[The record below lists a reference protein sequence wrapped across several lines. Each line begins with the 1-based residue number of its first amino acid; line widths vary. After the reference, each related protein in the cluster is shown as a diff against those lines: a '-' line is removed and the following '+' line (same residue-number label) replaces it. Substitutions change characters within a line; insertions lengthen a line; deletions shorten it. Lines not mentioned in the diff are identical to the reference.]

1 MEGMD
6 YKNFDLV
13 VSKMR
18 SFFKDVKGFK
28 EVHTQNKKSILA
40 ACEDPK
46 TIATYNYE
54 GQIWPLPQTGQMWLE
69 HYLLEH
75 PEENGFFCVSTSYR
89 NEPDPIP
96 GRHDRI
102 FPMFEFELKGGMD
115 ELRKME
121 GELLDYL
128 GFKRNEDGSFP
139 SGDYDKVCADYDLVG
154 GELENEHEE
163 RLEKDH
169 GPVFFLE
176 NFPERTSPFW
186 NMKLHDSKI
195 HANKID
201 VIMHGIETIG
211 SAERSTDPQAM
222 KDTFYTISGG
232 EYANLLFAQFG
243 KARVEAELEEFLKK
257 DFFERSGGG
266 IGVTRMIRALRLSNL
281 LDAPVVMPCEGGDK
295 CHHLTKAT
303 TETVSTEPEPEV
315 EPDVVSDDK
324 LVLTEGSP
332 EAENC

>member
-1 MEGMD
+1 MEGVD
-6 YKNFDLV
+6 YKNFDV
-13 VSKMR
+13 VVGKMR
-18 SFFKDVKGFK
+18 KFFKEVKGFT

-89 NEPDPIP
+89 NEPDPVP

-115 ELRKME
+115 ELRKVE

-128 GFKRNEDGSFP
+128 GFKRLYDGSFP
-139 SGDYDKVCADYDLVG
+139 TGDYDDVAKEYEVD
-154 GELENEHEE
+154 ELENEHEE
-163 RLEKDH
+163 RLEKEH

-186 NMKLHDSKI
+186 NMRLHESKV
-195 HANKID
+195 HSNKID
-201 VIMHGIETIG
+201 VILHGIETIG
-211 SAERSTDPQAM
+211 SAERSIDPVTM
-222 KDTFYTISGG
+222 KDTFYTISNGD
-232 EYANLLFAQFG
+232 YANLLFAQFG
-243 KARVEAELEEFLKK
+243 KDRVEKELEEFLKK

-266 IGVTRMIRALRLSNL
+266 IGVGRMIRAMRLSNL
-281 LDAPVVMPCEGGDK
+281 LD
-295 CHHLTKAT
+295 
-303 TETVSTEPEPEV
+303 
-315 EPDVVSDDK
+315 
-324 LVLTEGSP
+324 
-332 EAENC
+332 

>member
-1 MEGMD
+1 MLKNILKKIKHNYIKKMEGEN
-6 YKNFDLV
+6 YRNFDIV

-18 SFFKDVKGFK
+18 KFFK
-28 EVHTQNKKSILA
+28 EVKGTRSPSSNKKSILA

-75 PEENGFFCVSTSYR
+75 PDENGFFCVSTSYR
-89 NEPDPIP
+89 NEPDPVP

-128 GFKRNEDGSFP
+128 GFQRKEDGTFP
-139 SGDYDKVCADYDLVG
+139 SDDYDNVCKTYGVDVEK

-163 RLEKDH
+163 RLGEDH
-169 GPVFFLE
+169 GPIFFEVFL
-176 NFPERTSPFW
+176 SGSFW
-186 NMKLHDSKI
+186 NMKLHDSKL
-195 HANKID
+195 HSNKID

-211 SAERSTDPQAM
+211 SAERSCDPEAM
-222 KDTFYTISGG
+222 RDTFYTISG
-232 EYANLLFAQFG
+232 EYANTLFAQFG
-243 KARVEAELEEFLKK
+243 KAVLKQNLK
-257 DFFERSGGG
+257 NPKETILPK
-266 IGVTRMIRALRLSNL
+266 IGWWYWCNSN
-281 LDAPVVMPCEGGDK
+281 D
-295 CHHLTKAT
+295 
-303 TETVSTEPEPEV
+303 
-315 EPDVVSDDK
+315 
-324 LVLTEGSP
+324 
-332 EAENC
+332 

>member
-1 MEGMD
+1 MEGKD
-6 YKNFDLV
+6 YKNFDIV
-13 VSKMR
+13 VEKLR
-18 SFFKDVKGFK
+18 GFFKDVKGFR

-115 ELRKME
+115 ELRKVE
-121 GELLDYL
+121 KELLDYL
-128 GFKRNEDGSFP
+128 GFYRVNGDYP
-139 SGDYDKVCADYDLVG
+139 SGDYDKICGDYG
-154 GELENEHEE
+154 GVEELENEHEE
-163 RLEKDH
+163 RLNTDY

-186 NMKLHDSKI
+186 NMKLQDNKTHS
-195 HANKID
+195 NKID
-201 VIMHGIETIG
+201 VILHGIETIG
-211 SAERSTDPQAM
+211 SAERSVDPEAM
-222 KDTFYTISGG
+222 REKFYSISGG
-232 EYANLLFAQFG
+232 FYSNLLFSQFG
-243 KARVEAELEEFLKK
+243 KDRVEKELDEFLKK
-257 DFFERSGGG
+257 DFFKRSGGG
-266 IGVTRMIRALRLSNL
+266 IGITRMIRAMKLSKL
-281 LDAPVVMPCEGGDK
+281 LDCDEEKCADTGVQTEDVPVDGAPSEDTPVDGTPSEDTPVDGTPSE
-295 CHHLTKAT
+295 
-303 TETVSTEPEPEV
+303 
-315 EPDVVSDDK
+315 DD
-324 LVLTEGSP
+324 G
-332 EAENC
+332 

>member
-1 MEGMD
+1 MEGID
-6 YKNFDLV
+6 YKNFDV
-13 VSKMR
+13 VVGKMR
-18 SFFKDVKGFK
+18 KFFKEVKGFT

-115 ELRKME
+115 ELRKVE

-128 GFKRNEDGSFP
+128 GFKRLYDGSFP
-139 SGDYDKVCADYDLVG
+139 TGDYDDVAKEYGVD
-154 GELENEHEE
+154 ELENEHEE
-163 RLEKDH
+163 RLEKEH

-186 NMKLHDSKI
+186 NMRLHESKV
-195 HANKID
+195 HSNKID
-201 VIMHGIETIG
+201 VIIHGIETIG
-211 SAERSTDPQAM
+211 SAERSIDPVTM
-222 KDTFYTISGG
+222 KDTFYTISNGD
-232 EYANLLFAQFG
+232 YANLLFAQFG
-243 KARVEAELEEFLKK
+243 KDRVEKELEEFLKK

-266 IGVTRMIRALRLSNL
+266 IGVGRMIRAMKLSNL
-281 LDAPVVMPCEGGDK
+281 LD
-295 CHHLTKAT
+295 
-303 TETVSTEPEPEV
+303 
-315 EPDVVSDDK
+315 
-324 LVLTEGSP
+324 
-332 EAENC
+332 